1 MPKSYYEILGV
12 PKDAGDDA
20 LKKAYRKLA
29 LLWHPDRNPPEK
41 KEQSEKKFKEIS
53 AAYETL
59 SDPQKRAIYDQAGE
73 EGLKAGAAAV
83 GQVDEA
89 AFRARAGDAFKRNEW
104 NKYRITCR
112 GKKLTI
118 EVNGVVTTDCED
130 GVDASGVI
138 GIQHHGEKGAT
149 YRFRNLK
156 IRKL

>member
-1 MPKSYYEILGV
+1 
-12 PKDAGDDA
+12 
-20 LKKAYRKLA
+20 
-29 LLWHPDRNPPEK
+29 
-41 KEQSEKKFKEIS
+41 
-53 AAYETL
+53 
-59 SDPQKRAIYDQAGE
+59 
-73 EGLKAGAAAV
+73 
-83 GQVDEA
+83 VDEA
-89 AFRARAGDAFKRNEW
+89 AFRARAGDAFKRNDW

-118 EVNGVVTTDCED
+118 EVNGVVTSDCED